1 MTSRRRNQAGRNGRE
16 TMNTITTKTGRTLRI
31 RIARVGNAYVGQLV
45 ARNGRLVAEADP
57 VRPFREGAEADAI
70 ALAAQ
75 I

>member
-1 MTSRRRNQAGRNGRE
+1 
-16 TMNTITTKTGRTLRI
+16 MNTITTKTGRTLRI